1 MFVFVVYCYTRLSL
15 SLFLSLFS
23 LIYILNVCLR
33 FFFFFFFLI
42 CFAVNDEKLL
52 NPLFFFLICFATESM
67 SYFVPKE
74 PSCPVAKPNWV
85 LLLIFFY
92 FFIFFSLNNE
102 VIYIQFFN
110 TNIMHHF
117 FNLIGTC
124 D

>member
-23 LIYILNVCLR
+23 LIYILNVCLII
-33 FFFFFFFLI
+33 FFFFLI

-52 NPLFFFLICFATESM
+52 NRLFFFLICFATESM

-74 PSCPVAKPNWV
+74 PSCTVAKPNWV

-117 FNLIGTC
+117 FNLIGT
-124 D
+124 